1 MMTPSPWLSDEEVR
15 ELCEPLIQ
23 PAAQRRFL
31 ADQLRLHVR
40 SKKNG
45 RPLIARSELERVL
58 GAARLGATTSTS
70 PQTGVDIE
78 ALRRH
83 LNGQGNHGTQSSGR

>member
-1 MMTPSPWLSDEEVR
+1 MMAATPWLSDDEVR
-15 ELCEPLIQ
+15 ELCEPLVQ

-45 RPLIARSELERVL
+45 RPLVARSELERVM
-58 GAARLGATTSTS
+58 GAARFGGSSTTS
-70 PQTGVDIE
+70 PQTGVDIA
-78 ALRRH
+78 ALRKH
-83 LNGQGNHGTQSSGR
+83 LNQRGTNGSQSSGR